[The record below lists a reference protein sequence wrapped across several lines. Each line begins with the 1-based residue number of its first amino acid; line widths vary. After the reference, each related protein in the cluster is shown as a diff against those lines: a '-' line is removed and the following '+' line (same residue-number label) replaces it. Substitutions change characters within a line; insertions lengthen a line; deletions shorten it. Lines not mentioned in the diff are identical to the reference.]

1 MAGDL
6 TAGSPALVFYPAPQ
20 VSAPMAP
27 VCRTES
33 VVHNATMA
41 VLLEG
46 MAPWAQGS
54 CGDR

>member
-1 MAGDL
+1 MVSLKDL
-6 TAGSPALVFYPAPQ
+6 SHWSLGPNE

-41 VLLEG
+41 VILEG
-46 MAPWAQGS
+46 IVLSLVIPGS
-54 CGDR
+54 LGH